1 MNEPTDYQTVI
12 QDGRPAYVLVPIEE
26 WEQVR
31 PLLERQRRGPGIP
44 QAVVEAHVLGEVPLL
59 RAWREH
65 LGLTQQQVADAAG
78 MQQSA
83 LARLE
88 SGANHPRPATLQRLA
103 DAMGLTREQ
112 VSG

>member
-1 MNEPTDYQTVI
+1 MPF
-12 QDGRPAYVLVPIEE
+12 GE
-26 WEQVR
+26 WERVG

-44 QAVVEAHVLGEVPLL
+44 QAVVEAHVLREVPLL

-88 SGANHPRPATLQRLA
+88 SGANQPRPATLQRLA